1 MTLYTISENLKAV
14 SELMAAAVDEE
25 GEPRELTE
33 QEQFQLAEW
42 FSQDAEALDDKLTN
56 YGKFFKNLKI
66 SAETID
72 GERKAHKAELDR
84 LARRAKAMENRADAL
99 KYAVKFAFDNMGI
112 DKHKT
117 ELFSFYKQKTPLK
130 ITEFL
135 GNGLKDVPEEYLK
148 PRELVIAL
156 FSPAAEKSVRHDVL
170 DIIKDYNVRC
180 RRPQGGYNFRGLVTV
195 KDFITFA
202 PERQGFPRHVD
213 QAHALKAVAQARRLA
228 GPCLPGY
235 HRQNCHGYLLSFC
248 STHRSSKTVS
258 SLLKLVAGATL

>member
-33 QEQFQLAEW
+33 QEQLQLAEW
-42 FSQDAEALDDKLTN
+42 FQQDAEALDDKLTN

-66 SAETID
+66 SAESID

-112 DKHKT
+112 EKHKT

-130 ITEFL
+130 ISEFL

-148 PRELVIAL
+148 PRELDTAKIRQA
-156 FSPAAEKSVRHDVL
+156 
-170 DIIKDYNVRC
+170 IKDGLLRV
-180 RRPQGGYNFRGLVTV
+180 GTEGLDRGKVYDVKTGKPLTGVVATEGETLV
-195 KDFITFA
+195 I
-202 PERQGFPRHVD
+202 R
-213 QAHALKAVAQARRLA
+213 
-228 GPCLPGY
+228 
-235 HRQNCHGYLLSFC
+235 
-248 STHRSSKTVS
+248 
-258 SLLKLVAGATL
+258 

>member
-25 GEPRELTE
+25 GEPRDLTE
-33 QEQFQLAEW
+33 QEQLQLAEW
-42 FSQDAEALDDKLTN
+42 FQQDAEALDDKLTN

-84 LARRAKAMENRADAL
+84 LSRRAKAMENRADAL

-112 DKHKT
+112 EKHKT

-130 ITEFL
+130 ISEFL

-148 PRELVIAL
+148 PRELDTAKIRQA
-156 FSPAAEKSVRHDVL
+156 
-170 DIIKDYNVRC
+170 IKDGLLRV
-180 RRPQGGYNFRGLVTV
+180 GTEGLDRGKVYDVKTGLPLTGVVATEGETLV
-195 KDFITFA
+195 I
-202 PERQGFPRHVD
+202 R
-213 QAHALKAVAQARRLA
+213 
-228 GPCLPGY
+228 
-235 HRQNCHGYLLSFC
+235 
-248 STHRSSKTVS
+248 
-258 SLLKLVAGATL
+258 

>member
-148 PRELVIAL
+148 PRELDTVKIRQA
-156 FSPAAEKSVRHDVL
+156 
-170 DIIKDYNVRC
+170 IKDGFLRVGTEGLDRGKVYDVKTGRC
-180 RRPQGGYNFRGLVTV
+180 LTGVTATEGETLV
-195 KDFITFA
+195 I
-202 PERQGFPRHVD
+202 R
-213 QAHALKAVAQARRLA
+213 
-228 GPCLPGY
+228 
-235 HRQNCHGYLLSFC
+235 
-248 STHRSSKTVS
+248 
-258 SLLKLVAGATL
+258 

>member
-25 GEPRELTE
+25 GEPRDLTDAE
-33 QEQFQLAEW
+33 KLQLAEW
-42 FSQDAEALDDKLTN
+42 FQQDAEALDEKLTN

-72 GERKAHKAELDR
+72 GERKAHKTELDR

-112 DKHKT
+112 ERHKT

-130 ITEFL
+130 IAEFL

-148 PRELVIAL
+148 PRELDTAKIRQA
-156 FSPAAEKSVRHDVL
+156 
-170 DIIKDYNVRC
+170 IKDGLLRV
-180 RRPQGGYNFRGLVTV
+180 GTEGLDRGKVYDVKTGLPLTGVVATEGETLV
-195 KDFITFA
+195 I
-202 PERQGFPRHVD
+202 R
-213 QAHALKAVAQARRLA
+213 
-228 GPCLPGY
+228 
-235 HRQNCHGYLLSFC
+235 
-248 STHRSSKTVS
+248 
-258 SLLKLVAGATL
+258 

>member
-25 GEPRELTE
+25 GEPRDLTE
-33 QEQFQLAEW
+33 QEQIQLAEW
-42 FSQDAEALDDKLTN
+42 FQQDAEALDDKLTN

-84 LARRAKAMENRADAL
+84 LSRRAKAMENRADAL

-130 ITEFL
+130 ISEFL

-148 PRELVIAL
+148 PRELDTVKIRQA
-156 FSPAAEKSVRHDVL
+156 
-170 DIIKDYNVRC
+170 IKDGLLRV
-180 RRPQGGYNFRGLVTV
+180 GTEGLDRGKVYDVKTGLPLTGVMATEGETLV
-195 KDFITFA
+195 I
-202 PERQGFPRHVD
+202 R
-213 QAHALKAVAQARRLA
+213 
-228 GPCLPGY
+228 
-235 HRQNCHGYLLSFC
+235 
-248 STHRSSKTVS
+248 
-258 SLLKLVAGATL
+258 

>member
-1 MTLYTISENLKAV
+1 MTLYAISENLKAV

-33 QEQFQLAEW
+33 QEQLQLAEW
-42 FSQDAEALDDKLTN
+42 FQQDAEALDDKLTN

-66 SAETID
+66 SAESID

-112 DKHKT
+112 EKHKT

-130 ITEFL
+130 ISEFL

-148 PRELVIAL
+148 PRELDTAKIRQA
-156 FSPAAEKSVRHDVL
+156 
-170 DIIKDYNVRC
+170 IKDGLLRV
-180 RRPQGGYNFRGLVTV
+180 GTEGLDRGKVYDVKTGKPLTGVVATEGETLV
-195 KDFITFA
+195 I
-202 PERQGFPRHVD
+202 R
-213 QAHALKAVAQARRLA
+213 
-228 GPCLPGY
+228 
-235 HRQNCHGYLLSFC
+235 
-248 STHRSSKTVS
+248 
-258 SLLKLVAGATL
+258 

>member
-25 GEPRELTE
+25 GEPRDLTDAE
-33 QEQFQLAEW
+33 KLQLAEW
-42 FSQDAEALDDKLTN
+42 FQQDAEALDDKLTA

-72 GERKAHKAELDR
+72 GERKAHKTELDR

-130 ITEFL
+130 IAEFL

-148 PRELVIAL
+148 PRELDTAKIRQA
-156 FSPAAEKSVRHDVL
+156 
-170 DIIKDYNVRC
+170 IKDGLLRV
-180 RRPQGGYNFRGLVTV
+180 GTEGLDRGKVYDVKTGLPLTGVVATEGETLV
-195 KDFITFA
+195 I
-202 PERQGFPRHVD
+202 R
-213 QAHALKAVAQARRLA
+213 
-228 GPCLPGY
+228 
-235 HRQNCHGYLLSFC
+235 
-248 STHRSSKTVS
+248 
-258 SLLKLVAGATL
+258 